1 MSVDVRADRERIE
14 GSRDWDSADALA
26 ALRRASI
33 AARKRAIE
41 VSGSVA
47 IYNRDGEA
55 AYWTTVP
62 ELSEEDSHSD

>member
-1 MSVDVRADRERIE
+1 MSVDSLANRERTE
-14 GSRDWDSADALA
+14 GPRDWDSADVLA

-47 IYNRDGEA
+47 IYNKDGEA
-55 AYWTTVP
+55 VYWKTVP
-62 ELSEEDSHSD
+62 ELSEEESSSG